1 MTNSDLVKKYFEYFN
16 EHKWQEMSGLY
27 SEEAIFKDPS
37 LGIHPLPMSREE
49 IRKKYAEM
57 AEVFPDLRDDI
68 LEIHHSGT
76 DKVVVEFVSRGTAP
90 DGTTFELP
98 ICTVFTIEEGKITRD
113 HSYYDNFEDND

>member
-16 EHKWQEMSGLY
+16 DHKWLEMAGLY

-37 LGIHPLPMSREE
+37 LGIHPLPMSRED

-68 LEIHHSGT
+68 LEIHFSGE

-98 ICTVFTIEEGKITRD
+98 ICTVFTIENGKIIRD
-113 HSYYDNFEDND
+113 HSYYDNFEEND